1 MSPWEEKAFA
11 VDQCKHT
18 KTRFLK
24 CKFEANQGLQES
36 YCLRLQ
42 TIKKSG
48 FADANAGECDQE
60 KNDVRAIR
68 CSLLA
73 LRGINEQPD
82 STAVGS
88 NRKVIGGKLSD
99 MHSAHSDAPLSAK
112 ALRYSLAATFAYV
125 LITLVAGLT
134 AHSLA
139 LLSEAG
145 HNVTDLLALLL
156 SWVAVFIQTRPPSAT
171 KTFGYH
177 RAGVLAAFV
186 NALTLV
192 AISFYIFY
200 EALMRIRNPVTV
212 HPQIMIWVA
221 VIGVLMNGVISW
233 VLFRASRDVN
243 IRSAFVHQ
251 LGDTLSTAAVIVG
264 GWAILWTGRTW
275 IDPALSIGIACL
287 ILWSSFGIIRET
299 LNILLEGAP
308 HGLSAERVSAV
319 LSKVEGVRHV
329 HDVHVWSIGSD
340 THALSCHIRIDD
352 ITMSESQIILRR
364 VRELL
369 SANYHIE
376 HTTIQM
382 ENVDC
387 EVAHG
392 CVIPIGQLRT
402 HEPVKRSR

>member
-1 MSPWEEKAFA
+1 MH
-11 VDQCKHT
+11 HT
-18 KTRFLK
+18 H
-24 CKFEANQGLQES
+24 Q
-36 YCLRLQ
+36 
-42 TIKKSG
+42 
-48 FADANAGECDQE
+48 
-60 KNDVRAIR
+60 
-68 CSLLA
+68 
-73 LRGINEQPD
+73 
-82 STAVGS
+82 
-88 NRKVIGGKLSD
+88 
-99 MHSAHSDAPLSAK
+99 HAPLSAR

-125 LITLVAGLT
+125 LITLVAGIQ

-192 AISFYIFY
+192 AIAFYIFY
-200 EALMRIRNPVTV
+200 EALLRMRNPVTV

-221 VIGVLMNGVISW
+221 VIGVLMNGTISW
-233 VLFRASRDVN
+233 VLFRAARDVN

-264 GWAILWTGRTW
+264 GWVILWTGQTW
-275 IDPALSIGIACL
+275 VDPALSIGIGCL

-308 HGLSAERVSAV
+308 QGLSAERITAI
-319 LSKVEGVRHV
+319 LSKIEGVRDV

-340 THALSCHIRIDD
+340 MHALACHVRIDD
-352 ITMSESQIILRR
+352 TTLSESQVILRQ
-364 VRELL
+364 VTEIL
-369 SANYHIE
+369 STTYNIE
-376 HTTIQM
+376 HTTIQL
-382 ENVDC
+382 ENENC
-387 EVAHG
+387 EIAHG
-392 CVIPIGQLRT
+392 CVIPIGTARRQEQL
-402 HEPVKRSR
+402 KGSR